1 MNKVYSISEIENK
14 TKEIFQKNKVIRA
27 YLFGSYAY
35 GNPDG
40 ESDIDIALDTG
51 GNISFLRVCGVME
64 ELSKTLEKDIDL
76 FDFREIERGSDIIK
90 EITQRGILLY
100 EAQH

>member
-1 MNKVYSISEIENK
+1 MDKIYSIDEIENK
-14 TKEIFQKNKVIRA
+14 SKYIFQKNNVIKA

-40 ESDIDIALDTG
+40 KSDIDIALDTG

-64 ELSKTLEKDIDL
+64 ELSQIFEKNIDL
-76 FDFREIERGSDIIK
+76 FDFREIERESDIMK
-90 EITQRGILLY
+90 EIIQRGVLLY
-100 EAQH
+100 EA